1 VAKYVVSPPI
11 SVRRIDRYDGHR
23 VTYHYRSHRT
33 ERVECATVAV
43 DAFIGRMVQHTVPK
57 GFKRIRYYGVQA
69 TKTFAKVK
77 VLIHEAL
84 AKVEGVVKGTIKIIA
99 RLTYRQRYEQ
109 STGRDP
115 LRCSYCQG
123 EMGVWRIWHPTYGV
137 IYDEVQVIKRGTYAS
152 TAQRAGP

>member
-11 SVRRIDRYDGHR
+11 SVGRIDRYDGHR
-23 VTYHYRSHRT
+23 VTDHYRSHRT
-33 ERVECATVAV
+33 DRVEHATVEV
-43 DAFIGRMVQHTVPK
+43 DTFIGRMVQHTLPK

-77 VLIHEAL
+77 GVMQAAL
-84 AKVEGVVKGTIKIIA
+84 AMVEGVVKGAIKIIA

-115 LRCSYCQG
+115 WRCPHCRG
-123 EMGVWRIWHPTYGV
+123 EMEVWRIWHPAYGV
-137 IYDEVQVIKRGTYAS
+137 IYDEGEVIKRGTYAS